1 MTAAGTREQRPDFAR
16 LVTRFDVGLPAWM
29 TPRNVF
35 LALLLISLV
44 VDLGFGLLYKFRA
57 SPAQLEADEFE
68 YYRMATR
75 LMDGSFVLTARR
87 TLAYPMVLVGIRSI
101 TDSFLLLQAV
111 ITTIFSFS
119 APLLFLVVR
128 RVTGSIKAGALSGL
142 ILAIWPPVL
151 FYAVSLYSEVLALP
165 VFLLSLW
172 ALPPGSRTGR
182 AGNRRDWLFALAA
195 GVLLAAATQVRP
207 MYLIMTPFIALIV
220 LFEERDLRRAVGR
233 ILLVAAAFTVT
244 TLPWSAYMTARFHHP
259 ILVTSNGGET
269 MAGGLTP
276 KLFDPANQG
285 ELKARGRDVWIGPGK
300 WLTIQ
305 QNGYLTDAELELPY
319 DQKDALLKARATAW
333 VKANPGAALRLEA
346 CKILYMWGFYPLS
359 KNSWGQI
366 LFGSVPTIALLAF
379 ALYGLATMPFARTA
393 LARFWVLPIFVTA
406 VAAISW
412 GSWRFR
418 QPGDAGLIAFCVIC
432 FLALRA
438 ARSRFA
444 EPVGGNTSHR

>member
-1 MTAAGTREQRPDFAR
+1 MTASSTREHYPCRSGAEMDA
-16 LVTRFDVGLPAWM
+16 GLPAWA
-29 TPRNVF
+29 TPRNIF

-44 VDLGFGLLYKFRA
+44 IDLGFGFLYKFRA
-57 SPAQLEADEFE
+57 SPARLEADEFE

-75 LMDGSFVLTARR
+75 MMDGSFHLTARR
-87 TLAYPMVLVGIRSI
+87 TLAYPLVIVAIRSI
-101 TDSFLLLQAV
+101 SDSFLFLQAV

-142 ILAIWPPVL
+142 ILAVWPPVL

-182 AGNRRDWLFALAA
+182 AWPAKGWIQAVAA

-220 LFEERDLRRAVGR
+220 LLEERDLRRAVGR
-233 ILLVAAAFTVT
+233 VLLVAVAFTVA

-269 MAGGLTP
+269 LAGGLTP
-276 KLFDPANQG
+276 KLFDSVEEG
-285 ELKARGRDVWIGPGK
+285 KIKARGRDVWIGPGK

-305 QNGYLTDAELELPY
+305 QNGYLTDAEQLLPY
-319 DQKDALLKARATAW
+319 DQKDALLKERAMAW
-333 VKANPGAALRLEA
+333 ASGNPGKALQLEA

-366 LFGSVPTIALLAF
+366 MLGSVPTIALLAF
-379 ALYGLATMPFARTA
+379 ALYCLATMRFARTA
-393 LARFWVLPIFVTA
+393 LARFWLLPVFVTA

-432 FLALRA
+432 FLARRA
-438 ARSRFA
+438 AKRQEGVSDAAR
-444 EPVGGNTSHR
+444 